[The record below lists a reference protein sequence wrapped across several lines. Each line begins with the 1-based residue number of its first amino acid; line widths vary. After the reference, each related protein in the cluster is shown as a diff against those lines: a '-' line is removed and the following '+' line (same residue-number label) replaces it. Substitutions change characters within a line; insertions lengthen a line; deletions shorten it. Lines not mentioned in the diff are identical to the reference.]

1 MAEKRARRRTTP
13 KELTTTEDKRPPVVT
28 LTGNPETDP
37 EAARQV
43 HANAIPGVVY
53 GSALRQ
59 RLAGAFAGLNLEQSA
74 LTYADDLIRRMAPR
88 DPMEE
93 MLIVQALMAHVRVMH
108 LTSLANSQ
116 ERLESIRTVHE
127 YADRASNTY
136 RRLML
141 ALAEYRKPPRGG
153 DSFTAIK
160 QANIAG
166 QQVVMNAEN
175 HESGNATN
183 EQGCDD
189 DGERHATPPV
199 LSADPPGVGIPSGI
213 GGLRETLE
221 AVNRPPD
228 TRGEGSKPHER
239 MEAR

>member
-1 MAEKRARRRTTP
+1 MGEANAKPKRKPTEVTLKGDPTKDRDSARRVH
-13 KELTTTEDKRPPVVT
+13 L
-28 LTGNPETDP
+28 
-37 EAARQV
+37 EAMLGGV
-43 HANAIPGVVY
+43 YANSI
-53 GSALRQ
+53 GSRI
-59 RLAGAFAGLNLEQSA
+59 REMFAGLDLSKSAMLYARDTLE
-74 LTYADDLIRRMAPR
+74 RMAPR

-93 MLIVQALMAHVRVMH
+93 MLIAQALAAHARVMH

-127 YADRASNTY
+127 YADRATNTY

-141 ALAEYRKPPRGG
+141 ALAEYRKPPRAG
-153 DSFTAIK
+153 DSFTAIR

-166 QQVVMNAEN
+166 QQVVMNSEKSPR
-175 HESGNATN
+175 ESATN
-183 EQGCDD
+183 EQGCND

-199 LSADPPGVGIPSGI
+199 LSADPPGVGIPSGS

-228 TRGEGSKPHER
+228 ARGEGSKPDER